1 MWSDRTQNC
10 FKIIKFRWS
19 IVTIFALNAFIRA
32 KGRRELLEN
41 KVRPWYLAL
50 ITMMAKRVFLKMGL
64 DLLAKKTSY
73 FKPRGSS
80 LVLPSFVTFDQRK
93 IYWQIFGKSLIEEM
107 HDNTPMV
114 CLIFVYLFQMNI
126 MRILLNVF
134 KYHWYGSPH
143 FLLLKYFIDY
153 KLIQFVLDCVQ

>member
-19 IVTIFALNAFIRA
+19 IVTNFALNTFIRA
-32 KGRRELLEN
+32 KEN

-50 ITMMAKRVFLKMGL
+50 ITLMAKRVFLKTAL
-64 DLLAKKTSY
+64 DHLAIKMSY

-80 LVLPSFVTFDQRK
+80 LVLPSFVTFHQRK
-93 IYWQIFGKSLIEEM
+93 IYWQIFGKILFEEM
-107 HDNTPMV
+107 HDNTAMV
-114 CLIFVYLFQMNI
+114 CLIFVYPSQMNI
-126 MRILLNVF
+126 MLLNVF

-143 FLLLKYFIDY
+143 FLLLKYYIDY
-153 KLIQFVLDCVQ
+153 